1 MNTIDKDT
9 HPARLHVL
17 LARDAPTGVVLRRGP
32 SKRVCTIGWDRTTDE
47 FQVGQWLKGRIYER
61 RSDLSP
67 DGRHMIY
74 FAMNGKWDS
83 ETKGSWT
90 AISRTPYLKA
100 VGLWGKGDCWHGGG
114 LFTGN
119 RRYWVNAFPNHFVL
133 TDAQTFKREEH
144 HEHEYKFGGECPGV
158 YFIRLQRDGW
168 TLVSADE
175 RDRLNSTH
183 IFEKSVSA
191 DWLIRKIAHGTCY
204 DRDPGRGVYYD
215 EHALVHRETGET
227 IDFATWEWAE
237 IDGERLVWCEKGVL
251 YAGKTGDNGLTDAVA
266 LYDFNALSYTEIAA
280 PY

>member
-1 MNTIDKDT
+1 MNMIDKDT

-32 SKRVCTIGWDRTTDE
+32 SKRVCTVGWDRSTDE
-47 FQVGQWLKGRIYER
+47 FQLGQWLKGRIYER

-67 DGRHMIY
+67 NGLHMIY

-90 AISRTPYLKA
+90 AISHTPYLKA

-119 RRYWVNAFPNHFVL
+119 RRYWVNAFPNHFAL
-133 TDAQTFKREEH
+133 TDAKMFKREEH
-144 HEHEYKFGGECPGV
+144 HEREYEFGGECPGV

-168 TLVSADE
+168 TLVSADK
-175 RDRLNSTH
+175 RDMLNRIH
-183 IFEKSVSA
+183 IFEKSVSP
-191 DWLIRKIAHGTCY
+191 DWLLRKIAHGTCY

-215 EHALVHRETGET
+215 EHALVHTKTSET
-227 IDFATWEWAE
+227 IDFATWEWAD
-237 IDGERLVWCEKGVL
+237 IDGGRLVWSEKGVL
-251 YAGKTGDNGLTDAVA
+251 YAGKIGDNGLTDAVA